1 MEISKP
7 KITDHINGTLCTG
20 VWSSEKIPVYT
31 ILNADGLNQFVGYVK
46 HINAT
51 NGTVL
56 YRGQCSLYPSVIP
69 SICRDKIKLDD
80 NKAKLD
86 NVLEEMVKDEVVKKT
101 WVLGENGDISDWKEY
116 QKLIL
121 EATLQHYGAS
131 TFCVDFVDNHWTALW
146 FGLYRWDKENG
157 KYIKR
162 DPMVKQEN
170 EDCHIEQ
177 DQSTSSSFLKG
188 SEPKWVS
195 IDTLSEKDVNR
206 AKKQA
211 EDSERK
217 IECFLEEA
225 VKSTNNRLMKKWV
238 RECRDNGYN
247 PLMKPC
253 FQEQYLEGEQQGHL
267 YLFLYVADTNAP
279 TVRGI
284 SLGSETYVLDLRKT
298 IPSTFLRP
306 CAQHGW
312 IVKGIRKEHYSYEK
326 RIACVLRISVGLVSQ
341 MLGNGILTSENNFFP
356 SYKNDNGYDILLK
369 MQKGTKKGNNSR
381 KPKILPKD
389 TIPVFD

>member
-1 MEISKP
+1 MEINRP
-7 KITDHINGTLCTG
+7 KSVEIKGTVYTG
-20 VWSSEKIPVYT
+20 LWSSEEIPVYT
-31 ILNADGLNQFVGYVK
+31 ILSADGLNQFVGYVK

-69 SICRDKIKLDD
+69 SICRDTEKLAE

-86 NVLEEMVKDEVVKKT
+86 NVLEVMVQDDGVKKY
-101 WVLGENGDISDWKEY
+101 WHLGENRDISDWKEY

-146 FGLYRWDKENG
+146 FGLYRWNKEKG
-157 KYIKR
+157 KYEKR
-162 DPMVKQEN
+162 DSAEKQEN
-170 EDCHIEQ
+170 EDRYVVQ
-177 DQSTSSSFLKG
+177 DPTSRIFAQPPTEPQCVGIDALSPEDVSHAKTQAMRSKKSEEYYLQREITKKNNGLK
-188 SEPKWVS
+188 SKWREALQKYE
-195 IDTLSEKDVNR
+195 DDPLRKLYFEDEK
-206 AKKQA
+206 
-211 EDSERK
+211 
-217 IECFLEEA
+217 
-225 VKSTNNRLMKKWV
+225 
-238 RECRDNGYN
+238 
-247 PLMKPC
+247 
-253 FQEQYLEGEQQGHL
+253 QGHL

-312 IVKGIRKEHYSYEK
+312 IVKGIQEEQYCYEK
-326 RIACVLRISVGLVSQ
+326 NIACVLRISVGIVSQ
-341 MLGNGILTSENNFFP
+341 MLGNGILTSEDNFFP
-356 SYKNDNGYDILLK
+356 SYHNDNGYDILLRR
-369 MQKGTKKGNNSR
+369 QEGTKRAAR
-381 KPKILPKD
+381 KKYPKILPEN
-389 TIPVFD
+389 TIPVFE